1 MSKMQRDRRKL
12 GSLLQTPRGDA
23 RPTLLLLVVKNCH
36 LQPLRVLLSVFLLAG
51 WLSQV
56 AIVQAEEKPASK
68 KDPVPSSPPALS
80 QQEKAQMAMQKSLGR
95 QQAALDGF
103 VTRSSTP
110 ASLERQQSAILK
122 QVTKAQGLQLD
133 GASPEPGS
141 EVASDASP
149 HTAPTRKSFFT
160 LPWPSA
166 IPLAVPNVQMVD
178 DSCEAMPRSDV
189 DRLIQSSAS
198 QEGVDATLLRS
209 VMRQESAFKP
219 CAVSVAGA
227 MGLMQ
232 IMPGTAEMLGL
243 DDPFDPAK
251 NTAAGAKYL
260 RQMLDR
266 YQGDIPMALGAYNAG
281 PGRVDKASGVPPIAE
296 TLQYVTN
303 IIRSLPIN

>member
-1 MSKMQRDRRKL
+1 M
-12 GSLLQTPRGDA
+12 
-23 RPTLLLLVVKNCH
+23 VKNCH
-36 LQPLRVLLSVFLLAG
+36 LKPFGVFFWIVLLVG
-51 WLSQV
+51 WFSQA
-56 AIVQAEEKPASK
+56 AILRAEEEPAGK
-68 KDPVPSSPPALS
+68 KDPAASSAPVLS
-80 QQEKAQMAMQKSLGR
+80 QQDKAEMAMQKSLAR

-103 VTRSSTP
+103 VTHSSAP
-110 ASLERQQSAILK
+110 ASLQKQQAAILR
-122 QVTKAQGLQLD
+122 QVTKAQGPQPD
-133 GASPEPGS
+133 SSSPESGT
-141 EVASDASP
+141 EVGRNTTP
-149 HTAPTRKSFFT
+149 ETAPARKSFFT

-178 DSCEAMPRSDV
+178 DSCEAMPKSEV
-189 DRLIQSSAS
+189 DQLIQSSAS
-198 QEGVDATLLRS
+198 QEGVDAALLRS

-281 PGRVDKASGVPPIAE
+281 PSRVDKASGVPPIAE